1 MSDSYLNG
9 APVGLTGGGGGGI
22 AFAAGHIWERLSP
35 SSTGGGAVFFD
46 SDTGVFYDSSGDDA
60 TGWWVRLVSASRQER
75 CGLQMGVG
83 SIFRT
88 QDLSAFTIDAVT
100 LAVAFHWDGDTGGD
114 YYGFAALG
122 QRIGV
127 GGIPALG
134 LKANGA
140 GFDLSIYR
148 GGSTFEVLKNYA
160 AKADFAVG
168 VHAVAIAAVTV
179 LGVDTWRFSIDGDP
193 VAEVPIAGG
202 YFAPSA
208 TSSVAL
214 GCTDAPDSPLHG
226 AAYELAAW
234 GSTLSNASLVALAT
248 PPTTTRAL
256 ALSAATGAPTI
267 WVRAQHY
274 DTAFPTY
281 LRARGVPAGMSVSIA
296 GRVDY

>member
-1 MSDSYLNG
+1 MIYVNDVLLGSNG
-9 APVGLTGGGGGGI
+9 GGGGGGGI
-22 AFAAGHIWERLSP
+22 TFAAGHIWERTSAA
-35 SSTGGGAVFFD
+35 SAGGGAVFFD
-46 SDTGVFYDSSGDDA
+46 ADTGVFYDSSGDDA

-75 CGLQMGVG
+75 CGLQMGAG
-83 SIFRT
+83 SIIRF
-88 QDLSAFTIDAVT
+88 QDLSAFTINHLT
-100 LAVAFHWDGDTGGD
+100 LAAAFHWDGNTGAD
-114 YYGFAALG
+114 FYGFAALG
-122 QRIGV
+122 QRDGV

-134 LKANGA
+134 LKDTGA
-140 GFDLSIYR
+140 GFNLSIYR

-160 AKADFAVG
+160 AKADFTVG

-179 LGVDTWRFSIDGDP
+179 LGVHTWRFSIDGEA

-202 YFAPSA
+202 YFAPST

-234 GSTLSNASLVALAT
+234 TGVLSNASLVALAT
-248 PPTTTRAL
+248 PPTTTRSL

-281 LRARGVPAGMSVSIA
+281 LRARGVPAGMAVSIA